1 MVNII
6 MGFTDILDNQ
16 LCIVDIN
23 QDNLL
28 DILDIVIMVHIIL
41 E

>member
-6 MGFTDILDNQ
+6 MGFTDILDYQ